1 MIDLENF
8 FFSTQLWKT
17 LWGKLKTCERAPG
30 CANPCVSSLSKK
42 ETPLFPGERDRPAVC
57 RKPVPPFGCKKQK
70 LKFSSTFF
78 KRVRHAGGMQI
89 APTEPAGETWWGAGG
104 AVRQWRTNKA
114 PTEAAAETQRP
125 NASFSSQNSGGGAK
139 TIQ

>member
-1 MIDLENF
+1 MKVFIEQLEY
-8 FFSTQLWKT
+8 
-17 LWGKLKTCERAPG
+17 E
-30 CANPCVSSLSKK
+30 ANVKVFVH
-42 ETPLFPGERDRPAVC
+42 LF
-57 RKPVPPFGCKKQK
+57 QK
-70 LKFSSTFF
+70 
-78 KRVRHAGGMQI
+78 VAGF
-89 APTEPAGETWWGAGG
+89 GG